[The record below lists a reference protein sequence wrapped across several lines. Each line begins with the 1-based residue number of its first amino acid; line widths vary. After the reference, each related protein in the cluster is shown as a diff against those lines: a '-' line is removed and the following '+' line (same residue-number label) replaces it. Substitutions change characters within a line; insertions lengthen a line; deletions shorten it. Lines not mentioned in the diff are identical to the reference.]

1 MMVKVLN
8 KISIFEDVNRHDL
21 PVLFLSAE
29 KLGENLCMTKNPVY
43 CLYRTDSLPHY
54 LKFGIFVI

>member
-29 KLGENLCMTKNPVY
+29 NLCMLENPVY
-43 CLYRTDSLPHY
+43 CLYRTDSLLYY